1 MDEVDAM
8 IELAITSAPSK
19 KNIMRGPKVNAILED
34 NIVAAINWISMVTKT
49 NSKDVVS
56 AAILLYGAMSERDD
70 LVSELKR
77 TIPPSKREMLF
88 RKNYVISPEAKQI
101 LIDNNDM
108 KSSDIVIEGMV
119 LMYSMMFD
127 KETAGK
133 VLDSY
138 PQFGNILRRPVS
150 A

>member
-1 MDEVDAM
+1 
-8 IELAITSAPSK
+8 
-19 KNIMRGPKVNAILED
+19 
-34 NIVAAINWISMVTKT
+34 
-49 NSKDVVS
+49 
-56 AAILLYGAMSERDD
+56 MSERDD